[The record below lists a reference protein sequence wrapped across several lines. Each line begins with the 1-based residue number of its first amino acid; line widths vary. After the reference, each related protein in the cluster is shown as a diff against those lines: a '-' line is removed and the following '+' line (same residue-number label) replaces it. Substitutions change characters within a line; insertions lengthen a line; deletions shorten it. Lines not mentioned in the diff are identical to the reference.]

1 MIWVMVRVNYLQLLL
16 YTAVIDSYRFHCSN
30 LIRYII
36 KEVEIYSIYGNK
48 AQMFTELIKIY
59 FLKS

>member
-48 AQMFTELIKIY
+48 AQMFTELINI
-59 FLKS
+59 